1 MNLRLKH
8 ENDTYSEEIKRSREE
23 VSRSRDTIERQVSE
37 QRATW
42 MEEKT
47 NLQLRVEELE
57 RELEKIHSKV
67 VGMINSYKKVR
78 FKT

>member
-23 VSRSRDTIERQVSE
+23 VCRSRDTIERQVSE

-78 FKT
+78 FQT